1 MGTYFESVK
10 LPSYTRSEEIF
21 NSASH
26 GIGILFGL
34 LSGVLFLT
42 KATDIDSRLAAVIF
56 GLSMMVLYTAST
68 VYHAV
73 EPSYAKKVLRV
84 VDHAVIYVL
93 IEGTSIPLM
102 LVGVMPYNRPFAF
115 AMIALSLVIGTV
127 GTVLT
132 YIDQER
138 FKTVQMVLYMVLGW
152 MCLVLIYPLWKYCS
166 NALPLI
172 GLILLGGTIYTV
184 GTVFLALGRT
194 TRYCH
199 GIFHLFVLAGS
210 FIHFTAFYCYLY

>member
-21 NSASH
+21 NSVSH
-26 GIGILFGL
+26 GVGILFGL

-115 AMIALSLVIGTV
+115 AMIVLSLVIGTV

>member
-1 MGTYFESVK
+1 MNTYFERVN
-10 LPSYTRSEEIF
+10 LPSYTKNEEIF
-21 NSASH
+21 NSVSH
-26 GIGILFGL
+26 GVGILFGL
-34 LSGVLFLT
+34 LSGALFLS

-102 LVGVMPYNRPFAF
+102 LVGVMPYNRPFAIV
-115 AMIALSLVIGTV
+115 MIALSVIIGAV
-127 GTVLT
+127 GTALT

-138 FKTVQMVLYMVLGW
+138 FKVAQMVLYMVLGW
-152 MCLVLIYPLWKYCS
+152 MCLVLIYPLWKYCED
-166 NALPLI
+166 ALPLI
-172 GLILLGGTIYTV
+172 GLILLGGTVYTV
-184 GTVFLALGRT
+184 GTVFLSLGRT

-199 GIFHLFVLAGS
+199 GVFHLFVLAGS
-210 FIHFTAFYCYLY
+210 LIHFLALYCYLY